1 MRYAALV
8 VVVLSVA
15 MAEVYFQEKFDEG
28 WGLQASMKCRLS
40 GPLGEAYRLEE
51 ARRDG

>member
-8 VVVLSVA
+8 AVVLSVA

-28 WGLQASMKCRLS
+28 CSLCMCVRCRLPGS
-40 GPLGEAYRLEE
+40 LGEAYRLEE
-51 ARRDG
+51 ARGDG